1 MVKYLTQNGEFPS
14 VTLNR
19 AVLLCILVFVL
30 AAPAAAGSVERTV
43 SQLPESAGSNL
54 EVTLTVNDIPVGG
67 IVETVPDGCTWAGT
81 DHPDNRTR
89 VSDRTFA
96 FAVIGEE
103 TIRYRLQGP
112 PETGEALAGTWE
124 DLLTGDSG
132 AVGSDEPRSSGQ
144 AAQTTVPSTPGFEYA
159 AALAALAV
167 VYGRRCC
174 R

>member
-1 MVKYLTQNGEFPS
+1 MTP
-14 VTLNR
+14 NR

-30 AAPAAAGSVERTV
+30 AAPVAAGSVARAV
-43 SQLPESAGSNL
+43 SQLPEGAGGDL

-67 IVETVPDGCTWAGT
+67 IVETIPDGCTWAGC
-81 DHPDNRTR
+81 DHPGNRTR
-89 VSDRTFA
+89 VSNQTVA

-103 TIRYRLQGP
+103 TIRYRVQGP
-112 PETGEALAGTWE
+112 PEAGDEFSGTWE
-124 DLLTGDSG
+124 DLQTGESG
-132 AVGSDEPRSSGQ
+132 AVGLGGPRSSGQ

-167 VYGRRCC
+167 VCARRFC